1 MKFYLSLLIFVALLS
16 LSGCSNKSVS
26 VSSLSNDKRVS
37 VALIDY
43 KSFSNTEVVA
53 GVTGGVIAG
62 VSGGNPVV
70 ILGAAAGVAGIYQ
83 WYHYNNESLEI
94 EKLLSDRDSEIYKEL
109 LVIESAIKESGRF
122 TYVLV
127 DDLNILEHYNK
138 SMTKQSKLKDFMN
151 RNRLDYIL
159 TVTIGKYIQS
169 GKNGIEISWRM
180 FDKEMNEVAYI
191 ETNEKSKDS
200 TADFT
205 RLLVKSTQ
213 VFLSEL

>member
-1 MKFYLSLLIFVALLS
+1 MKFNLSLLALALLLL
-16 LSGCSNKSVS
+16 LSGCSNKSAS

-43 KSFSNTEVVA
+43 KSFSNTEVIA

-62 VSGGNPVV
+62 IGSGNPAVA
-70 ILGAAAGVAGIYQ
+70 LGAAAGIAGIYQ
-83 WYHYNNESLEI
+83 WHHYNNESLEI
-94 EKLLSDRDSEIYKEL
+94 EKLLLNKDSEIYKEL
-109 LVIESAIKESGRF
+109 IVVESVIKESGRF
-122 TYVLV
+122 DYISV

-138 SMTKQSKLKDFMN
+138 SMTKHSKLKDFMN
-151 RNRLDYIL
+151 RNKLDYIL
-159 TVTIGKYIQS
+159 TVTIGKYF
-169 GKNGIEISWRM
+169 NGIEISWRM

-191 ETNEKSKDS
+191 ETNEKSKDD
-200 TADFT
+200 AVDFT